1 MRVYRGQC
9 VGSSRAGIDG
19 HHSDLL
25 ERGHGTEMRL
35 TVQVYKSRER
45 RIPVASHSPQ
55 VYKSRERR
63 IPVASHSPNL
73 GFLTV

>member
-9 VGSSRAGIDG
+9 VGSSRVGIDG

-45 RIPVASHSPQ
+45 RIPVASHSP
-55 VYKSRERR
+55 Y
-63 IPVASHSPNL
+63 L
-73 GFLTV
+73 GFFTV